1 MPTKKGDKSQVDNS
15 RLNISGEEALVIA
28 DGRAFHASIDL
39 KKKWLPIL
47 LVLHNGFNDNP
58 VPDVRV
64 LMEVSVRLVKWSSGL
79 IGVRLF

>member
-1 MPTKKGDKSQVDNS
+1 MPTKNEDKSQVDNS
-15 RLNISGEEALVIA
+15 RLNISGEEALVTV

-47 LVLHNGFNDNP
+47 LVIQNGFNNNP

-64 LMEVSVRLVKWSSGL
+64 WMEVSVRLGK
-79 IGVRLF
+79 